1 MHDMTPSNR
10 RRLLQWLTLAAAGSG
25 TASLHAQGAAYP
37 TKPIRL
43 VVGYP
48 PGGSGDFITRVAAD
62 EIGKEIGV
70 QVLVENR
77 PGAGGTIANEAVSK
91 AAADGYTV
99 LNAGPFALTNALYRK
114 LAYDG
119 AKDFIPVTQLAVGP
133 MIIVVNNDLPVRNL
147 KELIAYAKAN
157 PDKLNVASS
166 GNGSTPHL
174 AGAQFEAVAGV
185 RFTTIQF
192 KGGGPAATSTIAGDT
207 HVMFA
212 TPPTVINFIK
222 AGRLRPLALTSAQ
235 SSPAIPGIPGALEA
249 GLPDTSRRFRSG
261 CMCPLVPRPRWCGVC
276 TRPPS
281 RRWRGPACGNGWRSR
296 AWTWR
301 PIRRPRPSRRH
312 CATAPVVWSGPCVIR
327 APSSNRA
334 GLGRR
339 QLAKQCGAIPNVSRA
354 PCRIKCVAICHCL
367 WIRTRIGRP
376 GSPLRS
382 QCDSLMVRSC

>member
-249 GLPDTSRRFRSG
+249 GLPGYESTFSFG
-261 CMCPLVPRPRWCGVC
+261 LYVPAG
-276 TRPPS
+276 T
-281 RRWRGPACGNGWRSR
+281 PADGGAASAR
-296 AWTWR
+296 
-301 PIRRPRPSRRH
+301 
-312 CATAPVVWSGPCVIR
+312 
-327 APSSNRA
+327 
-334 GLGRR
+334 GRR
-339 QLAKQCGAIPNVSRA
+339 QGDGAARRA
-354 PCRIKCVAICHCL
+354 GTGGGPGHGRGDPFVARGL
-367 WIRTRIGRP
+367 RGGTARRRRRSGAGRARFGRQARIGRAWA
-376 GSPLRS
+376 GGNWRS
-382 QCDSLMVRSC
+382 NAARFRMSAGRRVG

>member
-1 MHDMTPSNR
+1 MTQSTHG
-10 RRLLQWLTLAAAGSG
+10 RRLVQWLALASAGG
-25 TASLHAQGAAYP
+25 TTAGLRAQGAPGYP
-37 TKPIRL
+37 AKPIRL

-91 AAADGYTV
+91 ATADGYTV

-222 AGRLRPLALTSAQ
+222 AGRLRPLALTSVQ
-235 SSPAIPGIPGALEA
+235 SSPAIPGIPGAAEA
-249 GLPDTSRRFRSG
+249 GLTGYESTFSFGLYVPSG
-261 CMCPLVPRPRWCGVC
+261 TP
-276 TRPPS
+276 
-281 RRWRGPACGNGWRSR
+281 
-296 AWTWR
+296 
-301 PIRRPRPSRRH
+301 
-312 CATAPVVWSGPCVIR
+312 APVV
-327 APSSNRA
+327 
-334 GLGRR
+334 RR
-339 QLAKQCGAIPNVSRA
+339 LHEATVKAMA
-354 PCRIKCVAICHCL
+354 
-367 WIRTRIGRP
+367 RP
-376 GSPLRS
+376 GVRERVAVQGMDVATHASPEAFALALRDGAGGLERAVR
-382 QCDSLMVRSC
+382 DSGAKLE

>member
-1 MHDMTPSNR
+1 MTQSTR
-10 RRLLQWLTLAAAGSG
+10 RRLLQWLTLAGAGGHAAG
-25 TASLHAQGAAYP
+25 LRAQGSVYP
-37 TKPIRL
+37 GKPIRL

-62 EIGKEIGV
+62 EVGKEIGV

-91 AAADGYTV
+91 ATADGYTV
-99 LNAGPFALTNALYRK
+99 LNAGPFALTAALYRK

-119 AKDFIPVTQLAVGP
+119 ARDFIPVTQLAVGP
-133 MIIVVNNDLPVRNL
+133 MIILVNNDLPVRNL

-235 SSPAIPGIPGALEA
+235 ASPAIPGIPGAAEA
-249 GLPDTSRRFRSG
+249 GLPGYDSTFSFGLYLPSGTPAAVVRR
-261 CMCPLVPRPRWCGVC
+261 L
-276 TRPPS
+276 
-281 RRWRGPACGNGWRSR
+281 
-296 AWTWR
+296 
-301 PIRRPRPSRRH
+301 H
-312 CATAPVVWSGPCVIR
+312 EATVKAM
-327 APSSNRA
+327 A
-334 GLGRR
+334 
-339 QLAKQCGAIPNVSRA
+339 
-354 PCRIKCVAICHCL
+354 
-367 WIRTRIGRP
+367 RP
-376 GSPLRS
+376 GVRERVAVQGMDVATYPSPEAFAAALREGAGGLERAVR
-382 QCDSLMVRSC
+382 DSGAKLE